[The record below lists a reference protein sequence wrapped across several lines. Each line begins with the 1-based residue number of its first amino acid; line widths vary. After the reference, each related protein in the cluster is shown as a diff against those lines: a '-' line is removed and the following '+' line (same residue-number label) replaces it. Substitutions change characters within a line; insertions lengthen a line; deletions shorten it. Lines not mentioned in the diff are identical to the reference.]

1 MAGGVAAM
9 SSPAA
14 TAAAR
19 PAPQGQGQGRGRPW
33 GDPMAEQELLAQLLI
48 DPSVHDQVFEAL
60 VPTDFMHPGTQQVY
74 AQMRALWEHGQRPSQ
89 ALVLAR
95 LQQQGGDPRDAQ
107 QLLAQLGV
115 QVPVTP
121 CDQLVRII
129 QDWSLRHRAVTAARS
144 LQQLAQDPTVAIPDL
159 VAQAQSLQQQVEL
172 PDSQG
177 KAQPVA
183 QMLQGQ
189 LEPSWV
195 IPGLLEV
202 QDRVIVVA
210 PEGRGKA
217 LALHTPIPL
226 ARGGVSTMGQLQP
239 GDKIVGPRGEP
250 RLVVA
255 KSPVLYQRDLVLLE
269 FDNGEQVAADH
280 DHRWRVWYR
289 GLWHLASSWQLA
301 EWAARTVAPTPPPIW
316 LPSVSDP
323 DQRGPRLQ
331 AVHPLPSEP
340 VQCLQV
346 DHPDGLFQVGGR
358 GTLTHNSTL
367 LRQFAVMAAA
377 GLHPF
382 SAQPLAAPL
391 RTLIVDLENRE
402 SQVRR
407 RLLPL
412 VAQAAY
418 STGSDEWAT
427 ERCFV
432 YCRPEGL
439 DVGDRN
445 DLGELTATVRQVRPQ
460 LLTIG
465 PLYKLAS
472 GDPTDEEVARA
483 VAGVLDRLVSH
494 FGCAMMIEAHA
505 PHGDAKHGRREMRV
519 YGASL
524 WQRWP
529 EFGLGLYPLPD
540 GSMRVEHWRGA
551 REERDWPSYLA
562 RGRIWPWVASQGSE
576 PEEGL

>member
-1 MAGGVAAM
+1 MSAGAA
-9 SSPAA
+9 PAA
-14 TAAAR
+14 R
-19 PAPQGQGQGRGRPW
+19 APEQPRTRTW
-33 GDPMAEQELLAQLLI
+33 GDPLAEQELLAQLLI
-48 DPSVHDQVFEAL
+48 DPSVHDQVFESL
-60 VPTDFMHPGTQQVY
+60 VPSDFMHPGTQQVF
-74 AQMRALWEHGQRPSQ
+74 AQMRALWEQGQRPSQ
-89 ALVLAR
+89 ALILDR
-95 LQQQGGDPRDAQ
+95 LQQQGGDPRAAQ
-107 QLLAQLGV
+107 QLLAQVGT

-121 CDQLVRII
+121 SDQLVRII

-144 LQQLAQDPTVAIPDL
+144 LQQLAQDPMVSIPDL

-172 PDSQG
+172 PDTQG
-177 KAQPVA
+177 RAQPVA
-183 QMLQGQ
+183 QMLQGR
-189 LEPSWV
+189 LDPDWV

-202 QDRVIVVA
+202 QDRVILVA

-217 LALHTPIPL
+217 LALDTPIPL
-226 ARGGVSTMGQLQP
+226 AGGGFRTMQQLQP
-239 GDKIVGPRGEP
+239 GDKILGPRDEP

-255 KSPVLYQRDLVLLE
+255 KSPVLRGRDLVLLE
-269 FDNGEQVAADH
+269 FDNGQQVAADH
-280 DHRWRVWYR
+280 DHSWQVWHRGTWR
-289 GLWHLASSWQLA
+289 LATSWQLA
-301 EWAARTVAPTPPPIW
+301 EWAARSVPPGLPPVW
-316 LPSVSDP
+316 LPQVQDP
-323 DQRGPRLQ
+323 ESPGPRLQ
-331 AVHPLPSEP
+331 QVYHLASEP

-346 DHPDGLFQVGGR
+346 DHPDGLFQVGDR

-382 SAQPLAAPL
+382 SAQPLATPL

-402 SQVRR
+402 NQVRR

-412 VAQAAY
+412 VAQATY
-418 STGSDEWAT
+418 STGSDAWAT

-439 DVGDRN
+439 DVRDRN

-483 VAGVLDRLVSH
+483 VAGVLDRLVAH

-529 EFGLGLYPLPD
+529 EFGLGLYPLAD

-562 RGRIWPWVASQGSE
+562 RGRIWPWVATQGGE
-576 PEEGL
+576 FEGAEAGQ